1 MSYSRIMTNVIPEH
15 TLSADLQLLFNYMT
29 LKIENIPY
37 PKEAS
42 VFAVA
47 LLLSPVM
54 LCEDNETSIFGLFT
68 SSQQAQQKHRH
79 SKRAFLD
86 VDGVDGKCD
95 TCNYR

>member
-1 MSYSRIMTNVIPEH
+1 MSYSRIMAPEH
-15 TLSADLQLLFNYMT
+15 NLSADLQLLYKYMT
-29 LKIENIPY
+29 KKIEDTTY
-37 PKEAS
+37 PNTAF

-54 LCEDNETSIFGLFT
+54 LYEDNETSVFGLFT
-68 SSQQAQQKHRH
+68 SSRQAKQKHRH

-86 VDGVDGKCD
+86 IDGVESKCD